1 MAVAAFN
8 SVSFVGLNKS
18 EAHLLFGS
26 GFGFPS
32 TRLSVSFKAFKPMA
46 AVAAVP
52 AVGLS
57 ETFDKLRKQGQ
68 VCVFH
73 SCVFPFCFGLFF
85 FPGCLFV
92 ICLDGKKMG
101 EKNGGV

>member
-1 MAVAAFN
+1 MAIAAFN

-73 SCVFPFCFGLFF
+73 SCVFPFCFGHFF
-85 FPGCLFV
+85 SGCLFV